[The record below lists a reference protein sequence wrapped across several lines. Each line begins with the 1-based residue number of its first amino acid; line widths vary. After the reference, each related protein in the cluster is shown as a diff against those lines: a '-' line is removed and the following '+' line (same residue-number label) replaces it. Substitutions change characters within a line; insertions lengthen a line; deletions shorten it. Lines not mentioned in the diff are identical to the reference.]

1 MEAFS
6 PMLDLFAVF
15 SAYPSLLQEKTQLP
29 HQPFFVSVVEKD
41 ASSVSP
47 GACFVAY
54 RGERADGHC
63 GIQEALRRGAAALVI
78 EDAAARPENCPVPC
92 FSVNDGQ
99 GGIRGTLLCRAAQP
113 PKQPASDRCN
123 GNQRKNLR
131 LHRAVPHSAHTWK
144 TGSDHRHGRQ

>member
-1 MEAFS
+1 
-6 PMLDLFAVF
+6 MLDLFAVF

-92 FSVNDGQ
+92 FSVNDG
-99 GGIRGTLLCRAAQP
+99 RAAYAALCFAARTT
-113 PKQPASDRCN
+113 PKTACI
-123 GNQRKNLR
+123 
-131 LHRAVPHSAHTWK
+131 
-144 TGSDHRHGRQ
+144 